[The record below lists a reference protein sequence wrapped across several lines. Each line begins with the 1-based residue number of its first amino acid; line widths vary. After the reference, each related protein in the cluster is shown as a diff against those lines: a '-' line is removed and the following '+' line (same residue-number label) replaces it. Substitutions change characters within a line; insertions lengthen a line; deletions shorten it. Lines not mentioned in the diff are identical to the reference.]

1 MNPSANIFNGR
12 FELPD
17 NIKSFFR
24 EIKLVAAGV
33 QRVSEVLLDLYGFD
47 KPKDNGKKMAMLF
60 NTLSTNLNRKN

>member
-1 MNPSANIFNGR
+1 MNAFNGKYN
-12 FELPD
+12 LPD

-24 EIKLVAAGV
+24 EMKIVSAGV

-47 KPKDNGKKMAMLF
+47 KPKDSAKKMAMLF